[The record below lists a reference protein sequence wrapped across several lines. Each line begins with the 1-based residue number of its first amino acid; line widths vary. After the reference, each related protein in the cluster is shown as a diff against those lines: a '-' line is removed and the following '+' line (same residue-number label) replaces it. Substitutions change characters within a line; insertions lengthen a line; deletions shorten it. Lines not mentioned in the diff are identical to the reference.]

1 VETIRLAQFY
11 MAEIMLNFG
20 YWNRMTR
27 LEQYKNEIERL
38 CKAYHVR
45 RLYAFGSVITDEY
58 NSKSDIDLLVD
69 FRDLRLEEYADNY
82 FDFKFS
88 LEELFNRPIDL
99 LEEKAMKNPY
109 LRKSIL
115 QNRQLL
121 YGK

>member
-45 RLYAFGSVITDEY
+45 RMYAFGSVLTDEY
-58 NSKSDIDLLVD
+58 NSNSDIDLLVD